1 MTHARATA
9 GMTRARATAGLH
21 VRRGRL
27 ARAAHLAPILACPRA
42 PLAAGARFGPQTR
55 RRDAR
60 GILPAR
66 RRPDARDRSLAP
78 RTRLPAIP
86 RPQKSGVVSAQRPGG
101 DDLSP
106 VRRSR
111 ARRRADRPGPATAG
125 RAPLG
130 PRASRRPRTQPPAG
144 RARPGTTQETAT
156 DRPRRHRVSAAP
168 HDSCTPSP
176 TRRRTG
182 RPHQARENPNPQSA
196 ARHGRDSESRT
207 ARGGPR
213 QARRNAAFSDSG
225 ARACST
231 ASMLAP
237 MTAAF
242 SAATDCTIERYS
254 VASGVERV

>member
-9 GMTRARATAGLH
+9 GMTCTARATAGLH

-144 RARPGTTQETAT
+144 RSEPRARRRKP
-156 DRPRRHRVSAAP
+156 RPIVLGAAASRRPP

-196 ARHGRDSESRT
+196 ARHGRV
-207 ARGGPR
+207 ARAAPR
-213 QARRNAAFSDSG
+213 AAARVRPAGTRRSAIRGRGRARR
-225 ARACST
+225 RACS
-231 ASMLAP
+231 P
-237 MTAAF
+237 
-242 SAATDCTIERYS
+242 R
-254 VASGVERV
+254 